1 MSKRVLSEKEI
12 LLIKRKEYMIYI
24 GSKNLDIR
32 NVINIGIEEINNFDK
47 FYEEWL
53 DFLSKKK

>member
-1 MSKRVLSEKEI
+1 
-12 LLIKRKEYMIYI
+12 MIYI

>member
-32 NVINIGIEEINNFDK
+32 NVINIGIE
-47 FYEEWL
+47 
-53 DFLSKKK
+53 